1 MHYSPRQPWT
11 YEAKA
16 KLRLLIAEGKSFSEA
31 GYALGY
37 TRNAVAGQCKRLGI
51 VTPSE
56 IGFKSVVKPSPKPRK
71 SRAKAAALSP
81 PAPRFRTAQRR
92 LGVSMMQITDG
103 CRWPVTTTPFLY
115 CGLPTEGRI
124 YCQLHHGVCNQ
135 VGR

>member
-37 TRNAVAGQCKRLGI
+37 TRNAVAGQCKRMGI
-51 VTPSE
+51 KTRQSS
-56 IGFKSVVKPSPKPRK
+56 KSNDKPSPKPRK
-71 SRAKAAALSP
+71 NMENTVKAVTP
-81 PAPRFRTAQRR
+81 PLRFRTSKRS

-103 CRWPVTTTPFLY
+103 CRWPVTTKPFLY
-115 CGLPTEGRI
+115 CGQPTEGRI